1 MRGGVRYSATHTR
14 CNAIQHLSH
23 HVRRRHPLKTTV
35 HMIHDHNNH
44 FCIPCYYISH
54 SPIRLFALM
63 VTAILEFRLNHPID
77 NDKAREYRSVNRVED
92 AGEVSG
98 KSFGGKQPQGFAV
111 AKGGVLAG

>member
-1 MRGGVRYSATHTR
+1 
-14 CNAIQHLSH
+14 
-23 HVRRRHPLKTTV
+23 
-35 HMIHDHNNH
+35 
-44 FCIPCYYISH
+44 
-54 SPIRLFALM
+54 M